1 MQLATLDLVIIV
13 IYAIGLFTLAQWV
26 SRERGGREKD
36 SAEYFLAS
44 KTLPWWAIGA
54 SLIAANI
61 SAEQIVGMSGSGYAI
76 GLAIASYE
84 WMAALTLIIVG
95 KWFLPIF
102 LKNQIYTMPQFLEQ
116 RYGPRIRT
124 LMAVFWLGLYVFV
137 NLTSILW
144 LGSIAMAKVAGVNQ
158 DMALVGLGL
167 FALVYQLR
175 GGLRAVAM
183 TDIGRIRQN
192 NEDSMYAGSQLLVV
206 ADGIGG
212 GPAGELAS
220 DIVIRA
226 LSPLEEASHTDE
238 ASDPTSELLAALEVA
253 NRDIRQAVAEDPSR
267 AGMGTTVTAILLV
280 SDRIFLLHVGDSRAY
295 LLRDDELQRLTRD
308 DTFVQDLVD
317 QGLLTAEEAR
327 HHPRRSLITRAVHGN
342 SQMKV
347 TCRELAP
354 QVADR
359 LLLCSDGLSDVVTD
373 ETIATLLRSHPD
385 RKECARQLV
394 DAALESGG
402 PDNITVVIADVVEV
416 DDSSTTAETVS
427 PSEADAAD
435 APDSPGHSSE
445 ATGP

>member
-1 MQLATLDLVIIV
+1 M
-13 IYAIGLFTLAQWV
+13 
-26 SRERGGREKD
+26 
-36 SAEYFLAS
+36 
-44 KTLPWWAIGA
+44 
-54 SLIAANI
+54 SL
-61 SAEQIVGMSGSGYAI
+61 
-76 GLAIASYE
+76 
-84 WMAALTLIIVG
+84 T
-95 KWFLPIF
+95 
-102 LKNQIYTMPQFLEQ
+102 
-116 RYGPRIRT
+116 
-124 LMAVFWLGLYVFV
+124 
-137 NLTSILW
+137 
-144 LGSIAMAKVAGVNQ
+144 
-158 DMALVGLGL
+158 
-167 FALVYQLR
+167 
-175 GGLRAVAM
+175 LRAVAM